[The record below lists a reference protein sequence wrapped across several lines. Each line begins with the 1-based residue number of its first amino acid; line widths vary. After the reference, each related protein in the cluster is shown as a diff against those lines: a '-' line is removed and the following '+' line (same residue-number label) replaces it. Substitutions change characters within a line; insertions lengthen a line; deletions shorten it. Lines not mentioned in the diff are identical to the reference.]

1 MTALPENSQVIRGID
16 AVDDDLELI
25 AWLLYLRIL
34 R

>member
-1 MTALPENSQVIRGID
+1 MTALPKNSQVIHGFD

>member
-1 MTALPENSQVIRGID
+1 MTALPENSQVINVFD

>member
-1 MTALPENSQVIRGID
+1 MIALLENSQVIHGFD
-16 AVDDDLELI
+16 AIDDDLELI